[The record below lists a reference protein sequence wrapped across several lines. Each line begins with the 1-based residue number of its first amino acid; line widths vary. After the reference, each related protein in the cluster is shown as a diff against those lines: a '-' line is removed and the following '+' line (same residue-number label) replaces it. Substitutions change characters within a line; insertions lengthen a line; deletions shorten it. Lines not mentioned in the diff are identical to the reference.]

1 MLQPYTALNST
12 LNTKKAMSVN
22 TLISQSDL
30 QRILTK
36 EKAITTKLKLHSYFS
51 TTSGQFKN
59 IRPTVEITSA
69 LLNNTC
75 LIQTCKAFIITEFQ
89 RSAIKQ
95 RQLKSGCQLQYV
107 FSFKIIK
114 FVGTLAYWHSFFL
127 LIHFNLVIFIFYLE
141 R

>member
-36 EKAITTKLKLHSYFS
+36 EKAITTKLKLRSYFS
-51 TTSGQFKN
+51 TISGQFKN
-59 IRPTVEITSA
+59 VRPTVEITSA
-69 LLNNTC
+69 LLNKTC
-75 LIQTCKAFIITEFQ
+75 LIQTYKAFIITEFQ

-95 RQLKSGCQLQYV
+95 RQLKSDCQLQYV
-107 FSFKIIK
+107 FSLKLSSLWGLWYIDI
-114 FVGTLAYWHSFFL
+114 VFL
-127 LIHFNLVIFIFYLE
+127 LIHFNVVIFTFYLE